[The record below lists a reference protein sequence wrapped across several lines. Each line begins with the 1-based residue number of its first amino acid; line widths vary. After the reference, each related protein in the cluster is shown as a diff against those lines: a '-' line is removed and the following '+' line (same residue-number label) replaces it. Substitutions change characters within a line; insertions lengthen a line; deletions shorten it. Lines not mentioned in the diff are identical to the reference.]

1 MSLWN
6 LIGGFAAMS
15 MMRKWFS
22 GRSDYVSAQP
32 GSEYGSGIRDTSYH
46 ARIAELEHQIMES
59 KRRIAEYQKVID
71 DSRAASGY
79 DDCDV
84 DELQCRIDEL
94 ENRLYDCDVMSD
106 RYDMIQEEI
115 EILQHRINQIEDS
128 RDDDTYCSEDD
139 DTYSGICQLYDD
151 HHYDYDDHCYDDH
164 QLYDD
169 HHYDDR

>member
-6 LIGGFAAMS
+6 FIGGFAALS
-15 MMRKWFS
+15 MMRKWLS
-22 GRSDYVSAQP
+22 GRSNDVSALP
-32 GSEYGSGIRDTSYH
+32 GSYYGSGLRDTSYH
-46 ARIAELEHQIMES
+46 ARIAELEQQIMES

-71 DSRAASGY
+71 DSREASGY

-94 ENRLYDCDVMSD
+94 ENSLYDCDVMSD

-139 DTYSGICQLYDD
+139 YAYSGMDHLYD
-151 HHYDYDDHCYDDH
+151 CL
-164 QLYDD
+164 LYNSPSQI
-169 HHYDDR
+169 DRTRSLMTSDA